1 MNSHPETDALAHKL
15 YESGSVP
22 AVRAAKMMMLAQ
34 RFESELTQ
42 RQGAQYSIE
51 EIADYIAGWS
61 MGPYESVREIG
72 KAVLLNALSQLQCD
86 QDGIAAVRARKHFYK
101 IQRSGS

>member
-1 MNSHPETDALAHKL
+1 MSAHPITDALAEKL
-15 YESGSVP
+15 FNNDSPP

-34 RFESELTQ
+34 RFESELSQ
-42 RQGAQYSIE
+42 RQPAQYSIE

-61 MGPYESVREIG
+61 MSPYESVREIG

-86 QDGIAAVRARKHFYK
+86 QDGIAAVRARK
-101 IQRSGS
+101 QSR

>member
-1 MNSHPETDALAHKL
+1 MKSPITDALAEEL
-15 YESGSVP
+15 YNKDSPP

-34 RFESELTQ
+34 RFESQLTEQ
-42 RQGAQYSIE
+42 QGPQYSIE
-51 EIADYIAGWS
+51 EIADYISGWS

-86 QDGIAAVRARKHFYK
+86 QDGIAAVRARK
-101 IQRSGS
+101 QSR